1 MKFASVSAIDVKT
14 IFSKV
19 KIFGMD
25 MENAVGMV
33 VSGLNRIDTTLSL
46 QVNHYNLYIVVVY
59 KPSPS
64 LIVSDICVHSW
75 DGCACVPYFK
85 YRIDRWQV
93 LVA

>member
-64 LIVSDICVHSW
+64 LIVSDICVHS
-75 DGCACVPYFK
+75 
-85 YRIDRWQV
+85 
-93 LVA
+93 